1 MGFKLINGHEGCD
14 GQAEVEAKHEDGD
27 FGSAGSEASIERG
40 I

>member
-1 MGFKLINGHEGCD
+1 MAFKLINRHEGRN
-14 GQAEVEAKHEDGD
+14 GQTEVEAEHENGD